1 MGLKSLGKQSFP
13 FLLACFIP
21 DALLRCSS
29 EKQKQ
34 KCLVLLLV
42 DGIKSLAFKKN
53 IVKKTIFL
61 NAFGNPFD
69 QSSNKLI
76 LQLSP

>member
-1 MGLKSLGKQSFP
+1 MHNSCLKGSGRVWDGLEIFKKTIFSI
-13 FLLACFIP
+13 LACFIP

-42 DGIKSLAFKKN
+42 DGIKSLAFKK
-53 IVKKTIFL
+53 TIF
-61 NAFGNPFD
+61 
-69 QSSNKLI
+69 
-76 LQLSP
+76 